1 MFFLAV
7 VQVDIG
13 FLVEGSRNV
22 LEAEFMQY
30 MEIVKYIY
38 SAFPISP
45 ENVHV
50 GLGVI
55 SSNPEIIF
63 SFDKYFDKTSL
74 DSAVN
79 SVEYPG
85 IQQVANIG
93 QSLVVAKETFYG
105 KSTRKR
111 VRKVL
116 VLLVNGK
123 SNDEISEPARRL
135 RDSRVEIFCFR
146 VGNRVDIQELIEIAT
161 SPTDNHIVINSI
173 DSLPTGAKKLI
184 EMLEIAKVESGNL

>member
-1 MFFLAV
+1 MFFLSV

-135 RDSRVEIFCFR
+135 RDSGVEIFCFG

>member
-1 MFFLAV
+1 M
-7 VQVDIG
+7 
-13 FLVEGSRNV
+13 VEESKNV
-22 LEAEFMQY
+22 LETEFTQY

-45 ENVHV
+45 ENVRV
-50 GLGVI
+50 GLAVI

-63 SFDKYFDKTSL
+63 SFDKFFDQPSL

-79 SVEYPG
+79 SVEYRG

-93 QSLVVAKETFYG
+93 QGLLVAKETFFDKG
-105 KSTRKR
+105 DRKG

-116 VLLVNGK
+116 ILLVKGK

-135 RDSRVEIFCFR
+135 RDSGVEIFCFAAES
-146 VGNRVDIQELIEIAT
+146 RVDVQELTEIAT
-161 SPTDNHIVINSI
+161 HPTNNHMVIENE
-173 DSLPTGAKKLI
+173 SLPMGAKKLI
-184 EMLEIAKVESGNL
+184 EMLEIAKVESGNLIQSKP

>member
-135 RDSRVEIFCFR
+135 RDSGVEIFCFR

>member
-1 MFFLAV
+1 MFFFAA
-7 VQVDIG
+7 VQVDLG
-13 FLVEGSRNV
+13 FLVEGSKNV

-30 MEIVKYIY
+30 MEIVKFIY
-38 SAFPISP
+38 SAFAISP
-45 ENVHV
+45 ENVQV

-55 SSNPEIIF
+55 SSNPEIVF

-93 QSLVVAKETFYG
+93 QSLLIAKDTFYG
-105 KSTRKR
+105 NGARKG

-116 VLLVNGK
+116 IVLANGK
-123 SNDEISEPARRL
+123 SNDETSEPARRL
-135 RDSRVEIFCFR
+135 RDSGVETFCFA
-146 VGNRVDIQELIEIAT
+146 VGSKGDVQELTEIAT
-161 SPTDNHIVINSI
+161 HPINNHMVTES
-173 DSLPTGAKKLI
+173 DGLPTGAKKLI
-184 EMLEIAKVESGNL
+184 ELLEIAKVESGNL